1 MTHPPCTRTHDNT
14 NTRHIRFFFL
24 FVFHQ
29 QSQLEVRSR
38 RLESESLARELKS
51 MTATSDESSRAMES
65 AEESRTALLN
75 ELDRTR
81 QDKTDLVKAM
91 VEERNSAADEAGALQ
106 LNISGLNARIRQLTD
121 ELEQSHRT
129 RKSLRNN
136 LRRQVINELRGA
148 GWTAPV
154 GYSSSVLID
163 PMDTDDEGY
172 GGNSSMKK
180 KKSGTMRGKADR
192 QSPKSENP
200 IAKMRR
206 LREALTQSN
215 TVSASPTSSAASS
228 AVNTAR
234 TTASAAPPPQ
244 SAGSSNP
251 KTPPPANMKT
261 EKLTHPVEYKMS
273 ISPPGGGGAGGVGDT
288 ARANDL
294 GNPVTIV
301 DRNPRDIGFA
311 PPGSAGKAMSEMDV
325 NSRPSSN
332 GDPVEDSV
340 NRTERFL
347 EKRRRRDKALQ
358 QQVQGER
365 VKSLE
370 REGMHAATVARKS
383 SSREGKRER
392 KGSRGGGGS
401 GIRGKRLPGL
411 A

>member
-1 MTHPPCTRTHDNT
+1 MTNNYTAPRPSTLIHPFKHDMPSL
-14 NTRHIRFFFL
+14 HF
-24 FVFHQ
+24 
-29 QSQLEVRSR
+29 QLEVRSR

-51 MTATSDESSRAMES
+51 MTATSEEHSRAMES

-91 VEERNSAADEAGALQ
+91 VEERNAAADEAGALQ
-106 LNISGLNARIRQLTD
+106 RNISGLNARIRQLTD

-163 PMDTDDEGY
+163 PMDTDDEGSFY
-172 GGNSSMKK
+172 GFTDGKKGKK
-180 KKSGTMRGKADR
+180 KKGGMPEAGSEW
-192 QSPKSENP
+192 QSPKVENP

-206 LREALTQSN
+206 LREALSQSH
-215 TVSASPTSSAASS
+215 TRSSSPTSSAASS

-234 TTASAAPPPQ
+234 TNASAAPPPQ
-244 SAGSSNP
+244 SAASTT
-251 KTPPPANMKT
+251 TPPPAEK
-261 EKLTHPVEYKMS
+261 ESDKLTQPVEYRMTV
-273 ISPPGGGGAGGVGDT
+273 SPPGKPNE
-288 ARANDL
+288 ANDL
-294 GNPVTIV
+294 GSPVKIV

-311 PPGSAGKAMSEMDV
+311 PPGSADKAMSEMDT
-325 NSRPSSN
+325 NSRPSSSV
-332 GDPVEDSV
+332 DPVEDSV

-347 EKRRRRDKALQ
+347 EKRRKRDKALQ
-358 QQVQGER
+358 KQVEGAR
-365 VKSLE
+365 AKSLE
-370 REGMHAATVARKS
+370 REGVHAAVVARKS
-383 SSREGKRER
+383 SSREGKRDK
-392 KGSRGGGGS
+392 KGGKF
-401 GIRGKRLPGL
+401 GIRERSLPGL